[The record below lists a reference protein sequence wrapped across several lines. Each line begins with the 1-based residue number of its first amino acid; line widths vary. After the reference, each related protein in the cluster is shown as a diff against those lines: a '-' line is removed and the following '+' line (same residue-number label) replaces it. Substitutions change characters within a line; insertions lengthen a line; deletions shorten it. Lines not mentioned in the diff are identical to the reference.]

1 MTFHLET
8 KYAKKLFV
16 LYALSISTFFASL
29 SQNIYTPII
38 PLIRDSFEV
47 SLSWVNFTVSSFIF
61 IIAVIQ
67 IVLGTVVEHQNKKR
81 LLLISLFL
89 MGVSAVFCAYT
100 NSFTLFTL
108 FRMIQ
113 AIGAGI
119 IPLIAISMI
128 AQLFEGEA
136 RGSAMGTYQILL
148 TLAPAVSPVVG
159 GFIGEFFGYEGI
171 FLFLLIMAVSLL
183 MFIVYLLPSEKQN
196 EADKIPSKGFIHAY
210 KAVFSHHIG
219 TSIMIISFLVFF
231 IYFAILVYLPVL
243 LHDHYHVNLQFIGLL
258 YLPLT
263 VSMIVGSMLFKR
275 LQKKISLNTLFIL
288 LLMVMPLQVIL
299 FGVFHT
305 QSLVGLSII
314 LFGYGI
320 IVGFSAPLVSTLISN
335 EYSEHRGTALG
346 VFNFVRYLGM
356 ALGGMSPALY
366 HVLPSSALFVLFG
379 VLLLLVSIIPFKR
392 FHSRS
397 ASP

>member
-1 MTFHLET
+1 MQKSVAQE
-8 KYAKKLFV
+8 KSFV

-29 SQNIYTPII
+29 NQNIYTPII

-47 SLSWVNFTVSSFIF
+47 SISWVNFTVSSFIF

-67 IVLGTVVEHQNKKR
+67 IVLGTVVDHQNKKR
-81 LLLISLFL
+81 LLLISLVL
-89 MGVSAVFCAYT
+89 MGVSAVICAYT
-100 NSFTLFTL
+100 NSFILFTL

-119 IPLIAISMI
+119 IPLVAISMI

-171 FLFLLIMAVSLL
+171 FLFLLFMAVSLL
-183 MFIVYLLPSEKQN
+183 MFIVYLLPSEKQD
-196 EADKIPSKGFIHAY
+196 ETEEKQSKGFIHSY
-210 KAVFSHHIG
+210 KAIFSHYIG
-219 TSIMIISFLVFF
+219 TSIMTVSFLVFF

-243 LHDHYHVNLQFIGLL
+243 LHDHYHVSLQLIGLL
-258 YLPLT
+258 YLPFT
-263 VSMIVGSMLFKR
+263 VSMIVGSILFKR

-288 LLMVMPLQVIL
+288 LLIVMPLQVVL
-299 FGVFHT
+299 FGVLHA
-305 QSLVGLSII
+305 QSLVALSIV

-320 IVGFSAPLVSTLISN
+320 MVGFSAPLFSTLISN

-346 VFNFVRYLGM
+346 VFNFVRYSGM
-356 ALGGMSPALY
+356 AIGGMSSALY
-366 HVLPSSALFVLFG
+366 HVLPGSALFVLFG
-379 VLLLLVSIIPFKR
+379 VLLLLVSILPYKR
-392 FHSRS
+392 FQSRN
-397 ASP
+397 AS